1 MSTLDELTYYFR
13 NAFNEYRVD
22 PWECASI
29 ISAGL
34 TVHVSRS
41 INGAGKYG
49 NPNRFLFWLPP
60 IVQIKKAM
68 TSPNIDS
75 EMFASALAFA
85 IETSIFTIYTQS
97 QIAIVGYQIGPLQVK
112 FQAAFRNILNV
123 HPGILAASLAAAC
136 YIEFKQ
142 IYITYWTPT
151 PAGPGIETTPI
162 QYLPVDVLSSLTI

>member
-22 PWECASI
+22 PWTCASI
-29 ISAGL
+29 ISTGL
-34 TVHVSRS
+34 TSHVSRS

-49 NPNRFLFWLPP
+49 NPNRFLFWIPP

-85 IETSIFTIYTQS
+85 IETSIFTIITQS
-97 QIAIVGYQIGPLQVK
+97 QTTIVAYGVGALEVK
-112 FQAAFRNILNV
+112 FQAAFRNMLNV

-162 QYLPVDVLSSLTI
+162 QYLPMDILV

>member
-1 MSTLDELTYYFR
+1 MSTFDELTYYFR

-22 PWECASI
+22 PWACASI
-29 ISAGL
+29 ISTGL
-34 TVHVSRS
+34 TSHVSRS

-97 QIAIVGYQIGPLQVK
+97 QIAIVGYQVGPLQAK
-112 FQAAFRNILNV
+112 FQAAFRNMLNV
-123 HPGILAASLAAAC
+123 NPVILAASLAAAC
-136 YIEFKQ
+136 YIEFKK
-142 IYITYWTPT
+142 IFITYWTPT

-162 QYLPVDVLSSLTI
+162 QYLPVDILV